1 MINLFDPA
9 IATRATSLNVIF
21 TNNFFDL
28 WHSKEIIDRG
38 EISEYKL
45 IEYAGLNDKNGKD
58 VYDGDIVKVGC
69 KHGFNSELLNEFKE
83 LKGLTT
89 INGIGLHFTGIV
101 RIDLLRGLMFENI
114 ENGYQEPMF
123 TRNIYIRQN
132 HSEIEIIGNIYQ
144 NPELLESH
152 KKGGSGE

>member
-1 MINLFDPA
+1 M
-9 IATRATSLNVIF
+9 
-21 TNNFFDL
+21 
-28 WHSKEIIDRG
+28 
-38 EISEYKL
+38 
-45 IEYAGLNDKNGKD
+45 
-58 VYDGDIVKVGC
+58 
-69 KHGFNSELLNEFKE
+69 
-83 LKGLTT
+83 
-89 INGIGLHFTGIV
+89 HFTGIV